1 MQTAFPTLPDR
12 EQFNRLQRHYRDI
25 IVAFS
30 LFLVEYM
37 QAQCCLYEALDSS
50 GIPTR
55 DAKRR
60 GSGWLAS
67 QADIGW
73 SNRIGWYEGFH
84 LLTSITPTGVI
95 TGFGFA
101 AGSCNDHTLAETF
114 FAVRAQLTPP
124 LPSVGA
130 PAQGVYLADK
140 GFAGDQ
146 VHRQWY
152 EQYGA
157 QVVSP
162 PHQKSKVRWSKDW
175 RRWLAGLRQ
184 IIETIYGKL
193 LNTFRLA
200 RERPHALDGFQA
212 RLAAKVALHNFCIW
226 LNVHSEVSSNLA
238 RYDGIRYGFGR
249 DAFGEEAQR
258 RIMLGTYS
266 LSAGYYDAYYAK
278 AQKVRTLIVEDFAK
292 AFEEVDVVIGPTSP
306 STALSVGS
314 SKNHPMFGEVS
325 DALLEPSSIAG
336 LPGISICCGFSKELL
351 PISMQVI
358 GPYFMEDLILNV
370 ANQYEQVTDWSN
382 RKPNL

>member
-1 MQTAFPTLPDR
+1 MQTAFPTLPQR
-12 EQFNRLQRHYRDI
+12 EQFNRLQRHYRDV

-30 LFLVEYM
+30 LFLVEHM
-37 QAQCCLYEALDSS
+37 QAQRCLYEALDSS

-60 GSGWLAS
+60 GTGWLAG

-101 AGSCNDHTLAETF
+101 PASGNDHALAETF
-114 FAVRAQLTPP
+114 FAARQHPSAP

-130 PAQGVYLADK
+130 AAQGVYVADK

-146 VHRQWY
+146 LHRRWQA
-152 EQYGA
+152 QYGA
-157 QVVSP
+157 EVVSP
-162 PHQKSKVRWSKDW
+162 PHQRSKVRWSKDW

-184 IIETIYGKL
+184 IIETIYEKL

-226 LNVHSEVSSNLA
+226 LNGQLRREPLA
-238 RYDGIRYGFGR
+238 
-249 DAFGEEAQR
+249 
-258 RIMLGTYS
+258 
-266 LSAGYYDAYYAK
+266 
-278 AQKVRTLIVEDFAK
+278 FA
-292 AFEEVDVVIGPTSP
+292 D
-306 STALSVGS
+306 
-314 SKNHPMFGEVS
+314 
-325 DALLEPSSIAG
+325 LL
-336 LPGISICCGFSKELL
+336 
-351 PISMQVI
+351 
-358 GPYFMEDLILNV
+358 
-370 ANQYEQVTDWSN
+370 DW
-382 RKPNL
+382 